1 MVDSQIVRQSESKIV
16 SWRDSEMH
24 LLGVLEQGASLLTT
38 HVLTTHY
45 LLAYLLGVV
54 VEEDAAHVA
63 LVARRDLLEHL

>member
-1 MVDSQIVRQSESKIV
+1 
-16 SWRDSEMH
+16 MH

-38 HVLTTHY
+38 HVLTTHVLTTHY

-54 VEEDAAHVA
+54 VEQDAAHVT